1 MKWLRSRG
9 WTIGSINTGKHAN
22 GSYHYSNQAFDIPFY
37 DGGNYR
43 KKGVTDDAKGETKF
57 SSMVRAD
64 LIAGGFGGPQLGG
77 SSIAPLPPLAQ
88 VSPTTSPGQ
97 NVPSITQNK
106 KGQQVV
112 VVDDRQPPAP
122 QQVSSRGGG
131 GSQPMPIED
140 SLNSLIK
147 NQILLELA
155 YT

>member
-1 MKWLRSRG
+1 LKVTKLSQ
-9 WTIGSINTGKHAN
+9 TNTNNSSNLSLGSI
-22 GSYHYSNQAFDIPFY
+22 
-37 DGGNYR
+37 
-43 KKGVTDDAKGETKF
+43 
-57 SSMVRAD
+57 
-64 LIAGGFGGPQLGG
+64 
-77 SSIAPLPPLAQ
+77 LPAQ
-88 VSPTTSPGQ
+88 VSSTTAPGQ
-97 NVPSITQNK
+97 NFPAITQNK

-131 GSQPMPIED
+131 GSQSMPIED